1 MGYRLVLVMLMGAGA
16 GLSCGGSA
24 PQESLNGTE
33 ADPASDI
40 AVEPAV
46 APAVP
51 PAEVAAP
58 VEDLGND
65 RPATVSLSLSN
76 SRTYEGDYQA
86 SGRARI
92 CGNAMRAMNGKVN
105 GFNFEFPVEGDFEIV
120 DVAFAAEELPAGS
133 TTTQYYLSV
142 GVKAKRGGRPPSF
155 VLRTNQPQFHEVGRA
170 TRSEEGGTLRI
181 VVEGVNDL
189 GERLQMTAECGPRS

>member
-16 GLSCGGSA
+16 GLSCSGSA
-24 PQESLNGTE
+24 PQEPSNGTE
-33 ADPASDI
+33 TDPVSDI
-40 AVEPAV
+40 AVEPAA
-46 APAVP
+46 APAVL
-51 PAEVAAP
+51 PAEVAP
-58 VEDLGND
+58 VEDLGSD